1 MRRVKMQHWDGT
13 KKISAKPTLAP
24 QTGWSLTD
32 NFRVSDHPVRSIKGG
47 FAPFSLC
54 RVHPSSR
61 GGDYARRRQ
70 QIVSCIFVLLL
81 GAHLALAQSSSTPI
95 VVQIDLNDI
104 VHPVSA
110 TYVKDSIKHAKDIGA
125 QAVILRLDT
134 PGGLADSMREIVE
147 AILSSP
153 VPVITWVGP
162 NGARAAS
169 AGFFILLAGDVAVM
183 APGTNA
189 GAAHPVT
196 ATGQKI
202 EDVMEKKIVS
212 DASAYIRS
220 YTAKRGRNAQFAE
233 SAVTESRSFTA
244 EEAMKDNLIDAV
256 ISDVQGIID
265 RYDDKDIRRFD
276 DRLVKLHLHGAT
288 IQASQMTSRQKILSR
303 VLDPNLALILALAGL
318 LGLYIEITHPGLIAP
333 GIIGAISL
341 ILALFAFNM
350 LPVNWAGAALILLAI
365 VLFVLEATV
374 TSHGLLAVGGII
386 AMIAG
391 GLMLVEGPIPQLR
404 VRLSTALGLAFPFAI
419 ITVVLVRLVYL
430 SHRRKSIVGEEAM
443 VGEVGIAKSDIHKE
457 GKVMIRG
464 EYWNAYSERPIP
476 AGARVRVVKVDGL
489 TIEVEQV

>member
-1 MRRVKMQHWDGT
+1 MDE
-13 KKISAKPTLAP
+13 
-24 QTGWSLTD
+24 
-32 NFRVSDHPVRSIKGG
+32 
-47 FAPFSLC
+47 
-54 RVHPSSR
+54 
-61 GGDYARRRQ
+61 
-70 QIVSCIFVLLL
+70 SCISNPKSEIGNPTSHLTGSNLPFRILDLRCRIRPISKCLLAVLC
-81 GAHLALAQSSSTPI
+81 GACLAWAQAPTTPI

-110 TYVKDSIKHAKDIGA
+110 SYVSDGIKHAKDIGA

-134 PGGLADSMREIVE
+134 PGGLADSMREVVE
-147 AILSSP
+147 TILSSP

-169 AGFFILLAGDVAVM
+169 AGFFILLAGDVDVM
-183 APGTNA
+183 APGTNT

-220 YTAKRGRNAQFAE
+220 YTAKRGRNVQLAE

-244 EEAMKDNLIDAV
+244 EEALKGNLIDGV

-265 RYDDKDIRRFD
+265 QYDGKEIRRFD
-276 DRLVKLHLHGAT
+276 DSLVRLHLHGASIET
-288 IQASQMTSRQKILSR
+288 TQMTARQKILSR

-318 LGLYIEITHPGLIAP
+318 LGLYVEITHPGLIAP

-350 LPVNWAGAALILLAI
+350 LPINWAGAALILLAI

-374 TSHGLLAVGGII
+374 TSHGLLAIGGII

-404 VRLSTALGLAFPFAI
+404 IHLSTALGLAFPFAI

-443 VGEVGIAKSDIHKE
+443 VGKIGIAKTDLHKE
-457 GKVMIRG
+457 GKVLVRG

-476 AGARVRVVKVDGL
+476 AGARVRVVKVNGL